1 MLRSTT
7 LGVHALARQTP
18 SHVAR
23 DAGKNLA
30 RRLHSSR
37 PPRTTHSLASDAN
50 TAAQSPFKRTANSNR
65 RIAIAAGAA
74 VLAGGALLA
83 SSGSSDDGPLIP
95 AHLNPNDPLSA
106 LDPSVLGRTT
116 AHLTAA
122 TLSDLVRQWVVY
134 AVSEQSMLVEMGPWV
149 LDKLQWANDNV
160 PILGPAVWAVFAF
173 VRARLCP
180 PCEDQA
186 DLANP

>member
-7 LGVHALARQTP
+7 LGVHALARQPP

-37 PPRTTHSLASDAN
+37 PPRTTHSLASDAT
-50 TAAQSPFKRTANSNR
+50 TAAQNPFKKTANSNR

-83 SSGSSDDGPLIP
+83 SSGSSDDAPLIP

-122 TLSDLVRQWVVY
+122 SLSDLVRQWVVY

-149 LDKLQWANDNV
+149 LGKLQWANDNV
-160 PILGPAVWAVFAF
+160 PLLGPAVWAVFAF

-180 PCEDQA
+180 P
-186 DLANP
+186 LRGGG